1 MSQPEAGHYIP
12 TGTERILFVDDDQ
25 MIVKLNRKRLERLG
39 YTVTCTTDPLQAL
52 EMIKVNPDQFDLVI
66 TDMTMPKITGD
77 RLSQEILKLQQS
89 MPIILCTG
97 YSDRVSEDSAKDL
110 GFAKYLPKPL
120 DMQTLAVAV
129 REVLGT

>member
-1 MSQPEAGHYIP
+1 MKSFWKDNTLSIF
-12 TGTERILFVDDDQ
+12 TIL
-25 MIVKLNRKRLERLG
+25 LEIF
-39 YTVTCTTDPLQAL
+39 TTDPLQAL

-77 RLSQEILKLQQS
+77 RLSQEILKFQQS

-129 REVLGT
+129 REVLGFQKS